1 MEATGLPTPIFF
13 PPLLPN
19 AHHPLIKP
27 VEATLER
34 WMMPPDLVASVH
46 LASVHTAAGS
56 GSGPA
61 FARRLL
67 ESLDIRFAVEP
78 RDIERI
84 PAKGPAVVVANHP
97 YGFAEGLI
105 LTILLGM
112 VRPDFRIGA
121 NSLLSAVD
129 AMRGHLIAMNPFET
143 QGAVA
148 ENCRALRECLA
159 WLGRGGLLAMF
170 PAGEVAHLSWTEH
183 AVTDPPWKPTAARL
197 AMRARCPVIPV
208 YFEGAN
214 SLSFQLAGVLHPG
227 LRTINL
233 PRECWKMRRKT
244 VRVRIGAPISPGV
257 LSGCG
262 SPERASDYLRSR
274 TFFLGHRPQSLRAFL
289 KPAEISEASDGALGA
304 GSVASEVAALPPDR
318 RLLENRDFSVYL
330 ASAAEIPLTLQE
342 IGRSR
347 EIAFRQV
354 GEGCG
359 KESDL
364 DGFDGHYQ
372 HLFLWHKAD
381 ARLAGAYRLAIT
393 TDVLPRF
400 GTKGLY
406 TSKLFRYKPEFFK
419 RLGPAMELGR
429 SFICPRYQKSYA
441 PLLLLWKGIARV
453 LDLRPEAAALFG
465 AVSISR
471 DYCAASRGLIA
482 NYLKQRASHDLA
494 RLVRPRVPYRDR
506 TARNAWVKR
515 LAELTAGIEDLSASI
530 SDIEGNG
537 KGVPVLVRQYL
548 KAGGQLLGFNIDPS
562 FSGVLDAL
570 LLVELNNQSAA
581 LVERCRN

>member
-1 MEATGLPTPIFF
+1 
-13 PPLLPN
+13 
-19 AHHPLIKP
+19 
-27 VEATLER
+27 
-34 WMMPPDLVASVH
+34 MMPPDLVASVH
-46 LASVHTAAGS
+46 SAAGS
-56 GSGPA
+56 GRGPA

-67 ESLDIRFAVEP
+67 ESLDIRFAIEP
-78 RDIERI
+78 RDLERI

-97 YGFAEGLI
+97 YGIVEGLI

-112 VRPDFRIGA
+112 VREDFRIGA
-121 NSLLSAVD
+121 NSLLSSID
-129 AMRGHLIAMNPFET
+129 AMRSHIISMNPFET

-159 WLGRGGLLAMF
+159 WLNGGGLLAMF
-170 PAGEVAHLSWTEH
+170 PAGEVAHLSWSEH
-183 AVTDPPWKPTAARL
+183 TVTDPPWKATAARL
-197 AMRARCPVIPV
+197 AMRTRCPAIPV

-227 LRTINL
+227 LRTISL
-233 PRECWKMRRKT
+233 PRECRKMRSKT
-244 VRVRIGAPISPGV
+244 VRAHIGAPISHSV
-257 LSGCG
+257 LAAYSGA
-262 SPERASDYLRSR
+262 EHATDYLRSR
-274 TFFLGHRPQSLRAFL
+274 TFFLGHRAPSLPALSR
-289 KPAEISEASDGALGA
+289 PAEIAEPA
-304 GSVASEVAALPPDR
+304 GPTAAAVSLTSEVAALPPYR
-318 RLLENRDFSVYL
+318 RLLENRDFAVYL
-330 ASAAEIPLTLQE
+330 AGAAEIPKTLEE

-354 GEGCG
+354 GEGSG
-359 KESDL
+359 QESDL
-364 DGFDGHYQ
+364 DWFDGHYQ

-400 GTKGLY
+400 GIKGLY

-441 PLLLLWKGIARV
+441 PLLMLWRGIARV
-453 LDLRPEAAALFG
+453 VDLRPEASALFG

-506 TARNAWVKR
+506 AERNAWVKR
-515 LAELTAGIEDLSASI
+515 LAELTAGIEELSASI

-570 LLVELNNQSAA
+570 ILVDMNNQSAA
-581 LVERCRN
+581 LVERCRGLNRSAGAAPSRSRLGLI

>member
-1 MEATGLPTPIFF
+1 M
-13 PPLLPN
+13 
-19 AHHPLIKP
+19 
-27 VEATLER
+27 EATLER

-46 LASVHTAAGS
+46 SAAGF

-105 LTILLGM
+105 LTILLGAA
-112 VRPDFRIGA
+112 RQDFRIGA
-121 NSLLSAVD
+121 NSLLSAID
-129 AMRGHLIAMNPFET
+129 AMSGHLIAMNPFET

-148 ENCRALRECLA
+148 ENCRALRTCLA

-183 AVTDPPWKPTAARL
+183 AVTDPPWKATAARL

-233 PRECWKMRRKT
+233 PRECRKMRRKT
-244 VRVRIGAPISPGV
+244 VKVRIGAPISPGV

-262 SPERASDYLRSR
+262 SPGRATDYLRSR
-274 TFFLGHRPQSLRAFL
+274 TFFLGHRPQFPPALPRSTAAPEPAPELANGASLARSL
-289 KPAEISEASDGALGA
+289 
-304 GSVASEVAALPPDR
+304 ASEVAALAPGR
-318 RLLENRDFSVYL
+318 KLLESADFAVFL
-330 ASAAEIPLTLQE
+330 ANAVEIPETLKE

-364 DGFDGHYQ
+364 DWFDGHYQ
-372 HLFLWHKAD
+372 HLFLWSKAD
-381 ARLAGAYRLAIT
+381 ERLAGAYRLAVT

-400 GTKGLY
+400 GIKGLY
-406 TSKLFRYKPEFFK
+406 TSKLFRYQPRFFE

-441 PLLLLWKGIARV
+441 PLLMLWRGITRLV
-453 LDLRPEAAALFG
+453 DRRPEAAALFG

-482 NYLKQRASHDLA
+482 NYLKQRASHPLA
-494 RLVRPRVPYRDR
+494 HMVRPRVPYRDP
-506 TARNAWVKR
+506 AQRNAWVKR
-515 LAELTAGIEDLSASI
+515 LAELTASVEDLSVSI
-530 SDIEGNG
+530 SDIEGSG

-548 KAGGQLLGFNIDPS
+548 KAGGQLLAFNIDPS

-570 LLVELNNQSAA
+570 LLADLRKESAA
-581 LVERCRN
+581 LLERCRS